1 MEIHSLSRTPN
12 DLDLLP
18 QEILKKAAEC
28 LKVMAHPIRLRMVEI
43 LSQGEFVVN
52 DIAEIC
58 EIPPSQACE
67 HLRLMKGHGFLDSE
81 RRGRE
86 VYYHIV
92 APNLPGLLECIRRN
106 CKKTCES
113 TES

>member
-1 MEIHSLSRTPN
+1 MEKHSLSRAPK

-18 QEILKKAAEC
+18 QEILQKAADC
-28 LKVMAHPIRLRMVEI
+28 LKVMAHPTRLRMVEV

-58 EIPPSQACE
+58 AIPPSQACE
-67 HLRLMKGHGFLDSE
+67 HLRLMKGHGFLESE

-86 VYYHIV
+86 VYYRIV

-106 CKKTCES
+106 CKKTCASPES
-113 TES
+113 